1 MNAQSQRQLE
11 WELGRVELMMEG
23 VSKNKAGINDRM
35 EIVRGQQEQ
44 KGKYIIYMYHLH
56 KKLLDMSIGDREFR
70 IRVNSP
76 AIPNFV
82 VGISVFSCLN

>member
-1 MNAQSQRQLE
+1 MYVHFFNRSSENMNAQSQRQLE

-44 KGKYIIYMYHLH
+44 KGKYIIYTCIIFIKNY
-56 KKLLDMSIGDREFR
+56 
-70 IRVNSP
+70 
-76 AIPNFV
+76 
-82 VGISVFSCLN
+82 